1 MNIKW
6 IGAILVIVG
15 CGGFGFSIAANYLQE
30 ERRIRQMIQAIQFMQ
45 CELQFHL
52 TPLPELCRQ
61 AGGISGGAIREVLCS
76 LASELESRKEPD
88 AASCMAA
95 VLKKNQTLSGRCRRL
110 LRQLGKTL
118 GRFDLEGQLQGLQ
131 TVCAACLEARDSLQK
146 DRDTRLR
153 SYRTLG
159 LCAGAALAILFL

>member
-1 MNIKW
+1 MNFKW
-6 IGAILVIVG
+6 IGAIMVIMG

-30 ERRIRQMIQAIQFMQ
+30 ERRIRLIIQAIQFMQ

-61 AGGISGGAIREVLCS
+61 AGGISGGAIREVFFN

-88 AASCMAA
+88 AASCMAT
-95 VLKKNQTLSGRCRRL
+95 VLRRNQSLSGRCRRL

-131 TVCAACLEARDSLQK
+131 AVCTACLEAGEGLRK
-146 DRDTRLR
+146 DRNTRLR

>member
-1 MNIKW
+1 MGI
-6 IGAILVIVG
+6 
-15 CGGFGFSIAANYLQE
+15 
-30 ERRIRQMIQAIQFMQ
+30 
-45 CELQFHL
+45 
-52 TPLPELCRQ
+52 TPLPRRASAVRPHGRHLQLLHKKVLQLLGDRVEL
-61 AGGISGGAIREVLCS
+61 AVPHGTEDLGAEQME
-76 LASELESRKEPD
+76 ELQVGQLQHPVRRRKE
-88 AASCMAA
+88 
-95 VLKKNQTLSGRCRRL
+95 GICRRL

-131 TVCAACLEARDSLQK
+131 AVCAACLEARDSLQK